1 MPFILV
7 QSTGHCGNLRKVE
20 GKRGC
25 KALGG
30 SAKKI
35 LDIEY
40 HIVVSSPVNRNT
52 KGGDV
57 VEMDMQDS
65 ADMCSCMKNFSKLL
79 RKWRWKGRADLGRL

>member
-1 MPFILV
+1 MAIFV
-7 QSTGHCGNLRKVE
+7 KSKESEAVR
-20 GKRGC
+20 
-25 KALGG
+25 ALGG

>member
-1 MPFILV
+1 MAIFV
-7 QSTGHCGNLRKVE
+7 KSKESEAV
-20 GKRGC
+20 

-30 SAKKI
+30 RGKKI
-35 LDIEY
+35 LDTKY
-40 HIVVSSPVNRNT
+40 HTVVSSPVNRNT